1 MSRMTYMEGVM
12 YKEVDKEVEKEVDEY
27 EIYAVETVEKSQTN
41 ATNVTMHP
49 LRQSI

>member
-12 YKEVDKEVEKEVDEY
+12 YKEVEKEVDEY

-49 LRQSI
+49 LRQAI